1 MLLRLCRQY
10 PDLQLTMTFTDHFV
24 DPVEEG
30 IDLLIRFGG
39 LHQAEHLVARR
50 LGRQRLVTCA
60 SPEYLQAHGV
70 PASVEDLAQHRSVV
84 GFRHGQPVAWRIG
97 RDDAEERSSRMRPT
111 SSTMVTR

>member
-1 MLLRLCRQY
+1 
-10 PDLQLTMTFTDHFV
+10 MTFTDHFV

-60 SPEYLQAHGV
+60 APAYLQAHGV
-70 PASVEDLAQHRSVV
+70 PGSVEELAQHRSIV
-84 GFRHGQPVAWRIG
+84 GFRHGQPVASTT
-97 RDDAEERSSRMRPT
+97 AMR
-111 SSTMVTR
+111 